1 MNLLGGMESDANEK
15 GRKEIER
22 QEKEEELGEK
32 EIGEAVMRIKQ
43 KKTAGIDKIPVKA

>member
-43 KKTAGIDKIPVKA
+43 KKLQG